1 MDAEERLVDCTR
13 QFDILKQDNDNKKAV
28 QATNKTVNAELVRL
42 RKDLSDSQNSVSDL
56 EKSKSH
62 LQNLINTMNTNH

>member
-42 RKDLSDSQNSVSDL
+42 RKDLSDSQISVSDL

-62 LQNLINTMNTNH
+62 LQNLINTMNANH